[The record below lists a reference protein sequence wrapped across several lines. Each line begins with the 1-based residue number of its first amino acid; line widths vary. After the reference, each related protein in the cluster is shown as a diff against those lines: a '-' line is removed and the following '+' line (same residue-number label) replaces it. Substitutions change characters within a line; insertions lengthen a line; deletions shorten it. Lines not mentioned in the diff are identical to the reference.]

1 MRGGK
6 IKLNLSEMRK
16 WTPLTRGSDAMQ
28 ITAMENG
35 EIVLGGGLRKSM
47 TEKMQDVWKVEIYAT
62 DDMKVL
68 AMEQNVKGNFKFP
81 KTGRRAFK
89 DYVAELK
96 KKGYKIPAIYDVEWN
111 EQAQSWVGVLQEVA
125 ESPCL
130 VERGRKN
137 GK

>member
-81 KTGRRAFK
+81 KTGRRVFK

-137 GK
+137 GE